1 MFCVDWGRRG
11 AAPLLLSLLILGGCA
26 SGGSS
31 GSAVPTSPQQ
41 QLHDQAV
48 AAVRADDR
56 DGAAALFTQLA
67 QSYPRYAT
75 PWLNLALLAHARG
88 DYSACSEYLQQ
99 ALQRDATLAPAWNLQ
114 GVLAREANDIDAA
127 QQAYET
133 ALANDGK
140 YAPAW
145 LNLGILLEIWRG
157 ERSAALAAYQNYL
170 QYTPETEADPRVRG
184 WIADLQRRM
193 DQGA

>member
-1 MFCVDWGRRG
+1 MNCVDWGRQT
-11 AAPLLLSLLILGGCA
+11 AAPLLISLLLLGGCA
-26 SGGSS
+26 SGGG
-31 GSAVPTSPQQ
+31 GSAAAPASPQQ
-41 QLHDQAV
+41 QLHSQAV

-56 DGAAALFTQLA
+56 DTAVTLFTQLA
-67 QSYPRYAT
+67 ESYPRYAT
-75 PWLNLALLAHARG
+75 PWLNLALLAHERG
-88 DYSACSEYLQQ
+88 DYSACSDFLQQ

-133 ALANDGK
+133 ALANDGT
-140 YAPAW
+140 YPPAW

-157 ERSAALAAYQNYL
+157 EWSAALAAYQNYL
-170 QYTPETEADPRVRG
+170 QYTPDTEADPRVRG